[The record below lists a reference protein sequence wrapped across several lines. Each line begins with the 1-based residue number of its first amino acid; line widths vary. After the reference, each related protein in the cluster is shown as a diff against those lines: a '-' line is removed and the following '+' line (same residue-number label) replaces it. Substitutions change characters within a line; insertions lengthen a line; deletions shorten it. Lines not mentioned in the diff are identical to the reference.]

1 MKQPFIKL
9 HENDNGDIV
18 ITYIG
23 DASFGDQVEPQVLVI
38 ELEDVERVSDLMVK
52 FHDEVTN
59 G

>member
-9 HENDNGDIV
+9 YENVNGDIV

-23 DASFGDQVEPQVLVI
+23 DASFGDLVEPQVLVI
-38 ELEDVERVSDLMVK
+38 EPEDVERVSDLMVK